1 VIVPDHDDANK
12 PVPETS
18 IAAHEVPPS
27 PASYKSSQSPQ
38 GSAQHGP
45 PTEPDRAIA
54 SRNALRHGLTTERVI
69 LFDEQ
74 HRQLG
79 LDICRGKRLQELRC
93 VARRCRP

>member
-1 VIVPDHDDANK
+1 MTSFQQIKPIVA
-12 PVPETS
+12 TLGS
-18 IAAHEVPPS
+18 ARAAHRAP
-27 PASYKSSQSPQ
+27 
-38 GSAQHGP
+38 
-45 PTEPDRAIA
+45 RAIA

-69 LFDEQ
+69 LSDEQ